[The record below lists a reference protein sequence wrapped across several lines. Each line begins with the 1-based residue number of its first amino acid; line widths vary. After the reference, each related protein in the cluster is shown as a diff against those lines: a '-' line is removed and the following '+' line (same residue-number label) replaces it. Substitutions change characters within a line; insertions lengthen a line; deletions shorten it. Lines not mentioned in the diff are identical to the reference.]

1 MLAEILDILKTITV
15 HLLGQVVDQ
24 LDQAL
29 VPRGLYND
37 VMQCHIRLCDLFNVI
52 GLHRRFKGIAGLFQI
67 L

>member
-1 MLAEILDILKTITV
+1 MLLVLDAALTGGMEYPA
-15 HLLGQVVDQ
+15 LSDQ